1 MTKLLRWIGLF
12 LCFLPFSVQ
21 AQNGTLTGIPLS
33 QVLDQFSRSSGIHF
47 AYNPDQFSTILIKE
61 NTEEY
66 IDLVAFKSLLENEEI
81 QFLELSKDRWLLKKI
96 ELPVNEDE
104 YITIRGRVQE
114 EGHEALVGALI
125 FTEDAQFSSLT
136 DLDGFFSIK
145 VQNDTPFKL
154 CCQYLGYENE
164 CIDIKSHDLK
174 DLQIELR
181 PRTFEFEDV
190 LIATKRVR
198 VSIDKVNDSEKM
210 LVKNSEATNATLGN
224 DVLRSVQLLSGVD
237 ATNDLSSALRIRASS
252 DFQSLITLDGIP
264 LYNPESAF
272 GIFSAIN
279 PLAVEQ
285 SELYKN
291 ALPLEYGEFTG
302 AYLACKGLTSQV
314 DKVKFEVDINSLK
327 TAVGLQVPLNQ
338 RSQISG
344 TFRKSNGKISNRQ
357 FYSQLRPERRDNP
370 QFQNFQ
376 RPELLDTDLEN
387 AFFDSY
393 FNFINRS
400 KNGQGEFSLSFYAN
414 NDQSGSYYDDLTE
427 WQRGNS
433 NNILTIKENFDQIR
447 LNRNLGS
454 SIRYKYEFKDKSTL
468 FTQFYSSRYLFID
481 SIFANVIFRNPNNPG
496 AKINSYRS
504 RVTNNINDSDIKIQ
518 YETDSGKNFSW
529 KTGIDFRRVESNLSY
544 RSNNVRPIQQAITV
558 PSITPYTGLNF
569 KYKDRAR
576 WNLGTRISFIADGRK
591 RFVLNSPR
599 ASFSYELLDGFF
611 FKSSLSRN
619 EQVFRPIEI
628 EQQLGQNITVNVLA
642 NNNIPILQTNQF
654 TAGMSYENSFLK
666 LNGDVYWRE
675 SDGIV
680 EQVLEQ
686 PGINVNQDKVFANNG
701 YRLIQGENRV
711 LGMDLTAFLEYKKYY
726 GIASYTYSLAGDRF
740 EELFDNRFL
749 PAQNN
754 RLHQFNL
761 FNAYTSGKWT
771 YSLTQ
776 IFGSGVYTLNRQ
788 ALESNVNRNDVNP
801 DRLFT
806 QLPNYLRT
814 DFTISYNVPIKYGA
828 FDFDLSI
835 FNLFNNK
842 NINSEIYIYSLQ
854 DNANI
859 ALGAAEVNLL
869 SRVVTLGVRY
879 KL

>member
-1 MTKLLRWIGLF
+1 MTKLLGWVGFF
-12 LCFLPFSVQ
+12 LALLPISAFS
-21 AQNGTLTGIPLS
+21 QNGLDRGISLN
-33 QVLDQFSRSSGIHF
+33 QVLDQFSKVSGIHF
-47 AYNPDQFSTILIKE
+47 AYNPDQFSTIIVDNANKE
-61 NTEEY
+61 T
-66 IDLVAFKSLLENEEI
+66 IDLIEFKKLLEKEEI
-81 QFLELSKDRWLLKKI
+81 QFLEVSDNRWLLKKFD
-96 ELPVNEDE
+96 LPSQKQEF
-104 YITIRGRVQE
+104 ITINGRVQE
-114 EGHEALVGALI
+114 ENREALVGALI
-125 FTEDAQFSSLT
+125 FTEDAEYSSLT
-136 DLDGFFSIK
+136 DLEGYFSIN
-145 VQNDTPFKL
+145 VRSDTPFKL
-154 CCQYLGYENE
+154 CCQYLGYENT
-164 CIDIKSHDLK
+164 CIDIKNHDLA
-174 DLQIELR
+174 DLQIELQ
-181 PRTFEFEDV
+181 PRMYEFEDV
-190 LIATKRVR
+190 LIETKRIR
-198 VSIDKVNDSEKM
+198 VSINKVDDSEKM
-210 LVKNSEATNATLGN
+210 LIKSSEATNAALGN

-279 PLAVEQ
+279 PLAVEH

-302 AYLACKGLTSQV
+302 AYLACQGLTTQV
-314 DKVKFEVDINSLK
+314 DKVKFEIDINSLK
-327 TAVGLQVPLNQ
+327 TSVGLQVPINQ

-357 FYSQLRPERRDNP
+357 FYTQLRPERRKNP
-370 QFQNFQ
+370 QFQDFQ

-387 AFFDSY
+387 SFFDSY
-393 FNFINRS
+393 LNYSNRS
-400 KNGQGEFSLSFYAN
+400 KNGRGLFSLSVYGS
-414 NDQSGSYYDDLTE
+414 NDLSGSYYNDLNE
-427 WQRGNS
+427 WTRRNS
-433 NNILTIKENFDQIR
+433 NNILTIQENFDQIR
-447 LNRNLGS
+447 LNRNVGS
-454 SIRYKYEFKDKSTL
+454 SIRYKYEFKDKSIF
-468 FTQFYSSRYLFID
+468 FTQFYSSRYLFVD
-481 SIFANVIFRNPNNPG
+481 SIFANVVIRNQNNSG
-496 AKINSYRS
+496 AQINAYRS
-504 RVTNNINDSDIKIQ
+504 RVNNNVNDADVKFQ
-518 YETDSGKNFSW
+518 YETNPEKNFSW
-529 KTGIDFRRVESNLSY
+529 KSGIDFRRIESQLSY
-544 RSNNVRPIQQAITV
+544 RSNNVRPIQQMETV
-558 PSITPYTGLNF
+558 PSITPYSGFDF
-569 KYKDRAR
+569 KYKERAHF
-576 WNLGTRISFIADGRK
+576 NVGTRISFIADGRK

-599 ASFSYELLDGFF
+599 ASFSYKLKEGFF
-611 FKSSLSRN
+611 LKSSLSRN

-642 NNNIPILQTNQF
+642 KSNIPILKTNQF
-654 TAGMSYENSFLK
+654 TAGMSFENSIFK
-666 LNGDVYWRE
+666 LNGDIYWRE
-675 SDGIV
+675 SDGII

-686 PGINVNQDKVFANNG
+686 PGININQDKVFANNG
-701 YRLIQGENRV
+701 YKLIQGENRV
-711 LGMDLTAFLEYKKYY
+711 IGMDLTAFIEYKKYY

-740 EELFDNRFL
+740 EELFANRFL

-788 ALESNVNRNDVNP
+788 ALESNVNRKDVNP

-806 QLPNYLRT
+806 QLPDYVRT

-828 FDFDLSI
+828 FDFDFSI

-854 DNANI
+854 DNNNI